1 MYIEYM
7 QSDKVELKLYDQL
20 CLCKCEL
27 NILTYLIYLMCS
39 YRVDYL
45 IMYYINNTC
54 KHIYIIRIK
63 LLSCC
68 INL

>member
-1 MYIEYM
+1 MCIEYM

-20 CLCKCEL
+20 WLSKCEL
-27 NILTYLIYLMCS
+27 NSLTYLIYLMCS
-39 YRVDYL
+39 YHVDYL
-45 IMYYINNTC
+45 IMYCINNTC